1 MTEIAKKK
9 KNLQKH
15 IEKLFEKKQQ
25 GFDVKTDLNKAYD
38 ELTRLECMEAMG
50 IQREEDV
57 PITEDEAEKAGMS
70 DIDIA
75 LGFLDGSVIPT
86 KEHKTPMEKEHGKIA
101 GYRMDPYHDVA
112 IYEDGYED
120 RFYIGEYGGNY
131 GISQKNQR
139 QMGYYDRLGLWL
151 GMRKQ
156 RVHQKRCEEKPA

>member
-1 MTEIAKKK
+1 MQEKK

-25 GFDVKTDLNKAYD
+25 GFDVETDLNKAYD

-75 LGFLDGSVIPT
+75 LGFMDGSVIPT
-86 KEHKTPMEKEHGKIA
+86 KEHKTPMEKEHGKIV
-101 GYRMDPYHDVA
+101 GYRMDPYHDVT

-120 RFYIGEYGGNY
+120 RFYIGE
-131 GISQKNQR
+131 
-139 QMGYYDRLGLWL
+139 
-151 GMRKQ
+151 
-156 RVHQKRCEEKPA
+156 

>member
-9 KNLQKH
+9 KNLRKH

-25 GFDVKTDLNKAYD
+25 GCDTEADLNKAYD

-50 IQREEDV
+50 IQHEEDV

-101 GYRMDPYHDVA
+101 GYRMDPYHDVT
-112 IYEDGYED
+112 IYEDGEA
-120 RFYIGEYGGNY
+120 FF
-131 GISQKNQR
+131 
-139 QMGYYDRLGLWL
+139 L
-151 GMRKQ
+151 
-156 RVHQKRCEEKPA
+156 

>member
-112 IYEDGYED
+112 IYEDGYEY
-120 RFYIGEYGGNY
+120 RFYIGE
-131 GISQKNQR
+131 
-139 QMGYYDRLGLWL
+139 
-151 GMRKQ
+151 
-156 RVHQKRCEEKPA
+156 